1 MTLRHGPRE
10 LAHMRHLGLIADP
23 AKEANGLGAS
33 VARGAATIGGTQAGE
48 ASAKSKGEVLLP

>member
-23 AKEANGLGAS
+23 AKEASGGGAS
-33 VARGAATIGGTQAGE
+33 VARGAATSGTQAGE
-48 ASAKSKGEVLLP
+48 AAK